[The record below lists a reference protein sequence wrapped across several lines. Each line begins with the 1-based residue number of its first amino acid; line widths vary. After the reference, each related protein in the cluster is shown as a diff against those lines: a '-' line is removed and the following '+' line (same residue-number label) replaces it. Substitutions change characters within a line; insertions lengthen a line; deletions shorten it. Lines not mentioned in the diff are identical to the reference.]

1 MTNYIF
7 LKYKKFFVIL
17 STILTIASM
26 LLILI
31 KGFSYGVD
39 FKGGTVVEIR
49 TEKKTKVEEV
59 RISISKINI
68 NNYTVKEIGTSSDFE
83 ISMEKT
89 VDNNSLVNNI
99 KISLEKDLKQKIS
112 IRKVET
118 VGPKVGG
125 ELIKSAIYALLAGF
139 VAIFVY
145 LWFRFEWQFS
155 LGGIVALFH
164 DTIIT
169 AGIFS
174 LFNLKFDL
182 TIIAALLTIIGYS
195 INDTVIIY
203 DRIRENLKKDS
214 VSDLTNLINKSLNE
228 TLSRT
233 LKTSGATL
241 LSIIAVLIFGG
252 EVLRGF
258 AFAITF
264 GIVFGTYSSIYIASP
279 IVMFFKIKRD
289 WSIKVDNTP

>member
-1 MTNYIF
+1 MTNYNF
-7 LKYKKFFVIL
+7 LKYKKFFVSL
-17 STILTIASM
+17 STVMTIGC
-26 LLILI
+26 LLIILI
-31 KGFSYGVD
+31 KGFNYGVD
-39 FKGGTVVEIR
+39 FKGGTVIEIR
-49 TEKKTKVEEV
+49 TEKNIHVEEI
-59 RISISKINI
+59 RSSISKLNI
-68 NNYTVKEIGTSSDFE
+68 NNYTVKEFGAANNFE
-83 ISMEKT
+83 ISMENSI
-89 VDNNSLVNNI
+89 NNNEFVNSI
-99 KISLEKDLKQKIS
+99 KNNLEKDLKQKVS

-125 ELIKSAIYALLAGF
+125 ELIKSAIYALLFGF
-139 VAIFVY
+139 LAIFIY

-214 VSDLTNLINKSLNE
+214 VSNLTDLINNSLNE

-241 LSIIAVLIFGG
+241 LSIVAVLIFGG

-264 GIVFGTYSSIYIASP
+264 GIIFGTYSSIYVASP
-279 IVMFFKIKRD
+279 IVMFFNIKRD
-289 WSIKVDNTP
+289 WSVKIDNTP

>member
-1 MTNYIF
+1 MTNYNF

-17 STILTIASM
+17 STILTIASFF
-26 LLILI
+26 LILI
-31 KGFSYGVD
+31 KGFNYGVD

-49 TEKKTKVEEV
+49 TEKIIKVEEL
-59 RISISKINI
+59 RISLSNNI
-68 NNYTVKEIGTSSDFE
+68 NNYTVKEIGSSNDFE
-83 ISMEKT
+83 ISIEKAI
-89 VDNNSLVNNI
+89 DNNNLISNI
-99 KISLEKDLKQKIS
+99 KNSLEKDLQQKIS

-125 ELIKSAIYALLAGF
+125 ELVKSSIYALLAGF
-139 VAIFVY
+139 VAIFIY

-155 LGGIVALFH
+155 LGGVVALFH

-214 VSDLTNLINKSLNE
+214 STDLTSLINKSLNE

-233 LKTSGATL
+233 LRTSGATL
-241 LSIIAVLIFGG
+241 LSIVAVLIFGG

-264 GIVFGTYSSIYIASP
+264 GIIIGSYSSIYTASP

-289 WSIKVDNTP
+289 WSVKVDNTP

>member
-1 MTNYIF
+1 MTNYNF
-7 LKYKKFFVIL
+7 LKYKKFFVSL
-17 STILTIASM
+17 STVMTIGC
-26 LLILI
+26 LLIILI
-31 KGFSYGVD
+31 KGFNYGVD
-39 FKGGTVVEIR
+39 FKGGTVIEIR
-49 TEKKTKVEEV
+49 TEKNIHVEEI
-59 RISISKINI
+59 RSSISKLNI
-68 NNYTVKEIGTSSDFE
+68 NNYTVKEFGAANNFE
-83 ISMEKT
+83 ISMENSI
-89 VDNNSLVNNI
+89 NNNEFVNSI
-99 KISLEKDLKQKIS
+99 KNNLEKDLKQKIS

-125 ELIKSAIYALLAGF
+125 ELIKSAIYALLFGF
-139 VAIFVY
+139 IAIFIY

-174 LFNLKFDL
+174 LFNLKFYL

-214 VSDLTNLINKSLNE
+214 VSNLTDLINKSLNE

-241 LSIIAVLIFGG
+241 LSIVAVLIFG
-252 EVLRGF
+252 
-258 AFAITF
+258 
-264 GIVFGTYSSIYIASP
+264 
-279 IVMFFKIKRD
+279 
-289 WSIKVDNTP
+289 

>member
-1 MTNYIF
+1 MTNYNF
-7 LKYKKFFVIL
+7 LKYKKFFVSL
-17 STILTIASM
+17 STAMTIGC
-26 LLILI
+26 LLIILI
-31 KGFSYGVD
+31 KGFNYGVD
-39 FKGGTVVEIR
+39 FKGGTVIEIR
-49 TEKKTKVEEV
+49 TEKNIHVEEI
-59 RISISKINI
+59 RSSISKLNI
-68 NNYTVKEIGTSSDFE
+68 NNYTVKEFGAANNFE
-83 ISMEKT
+83 ISMENSI
-89 VDNNSLVNNI
+89 NNNEFVNSI
-99 KISLEKDLKQKIS
+99 KNNLEKDLKQKIS

-125 ELIKSAIYALLAGF
+125 ELIKSAIYALLFGF
-139 VAIFVY
+139 IAIFIY

-214 VSDLTNLINKSLNE
+214 VSNLTDLINKSLNE

-241 LSIIAVLIFGG
+241 LSIVAVLIFGG

-264 GIVFGTYSSIYIASP
+264 GIIFGTYSSIYVASP
-279 IVMFFKIKRD
+279 IVMFFNIKRD
-289 WSIKVDNTP
+289 WSVKIDNTP

>member
-1 MTNYIF
+1 MTNYNF
-7 LKYKKFFVIL
+7 LKYKKFFVYF
-17 STILTIASM
+17 STVMTIGCL

-31 KGFSYGVD
+31 KGFNYGVD
-39 FKGGTVVEIR
+39 FKGGTVIEIGTEKNIHVEEIR
-49 TEKKTKVEEV
+49 S
-59 RISISKINI
+59 SISKLNI
-68 NNYTVKEIGTSSDFE
+68 NNYTVKEFGAPNNFE
-83 ISMEKT
+83 ISMESSI
-89 VDNNSLVNNI
+89 NNNEFVNNI
-99 KISLEKDLKQKIS
+99 KNKLEKDLKQKIS

-125 ELIKSAIYALLAGF
+125 ELIKSAIYALLFGF
-139 VAIFVY
+139 VAIFIY

-214 VSDLTNLINKSLNE
+214 VSNLTDLINKSLNE

-241 LSIIAVLIFGG
+241 LSIVAVLIFGG

-264 GIVFGTYSSIYIASP
+264 GIIFGTYSSIYVASP
-279 IVMFFKIKRD
+279 IVMYFNIKRD
-289 WSIKVDNTP
+289 WSVKIDNTP

>member
-1 MTNYIF
+1 MTNYKF

-17 STILTIASM
+17 STILTIASL

-31 KGFSYGVD
+31 KGFNYGVD

-89 VDNNSLVNNI
+89 VDNSLVNNI

-289 WSIKVDNTP
+289 WSVKVDNTP

>member
-1 MTNYIF
+1 MTNYNF
-7 LKYKKFFVIL
+7 LKYKKFFVYF
-17 STILTIASM
+17 STVMTIGCL

-31 KGFSYGVD
+31 KGFNYGVD
-39 FKGGTVVEIR
+39 FKGGTVIEIGTEKNIHVEEIR
-49 TEKKTKVEEV
+49 S
-59 RISISKINI
+59 SISKLNI
-68 NNYTVKEIGTSSDFE
+68 NNYTVKEFGAPNNFE
-83 ISMEKT
+83 ISMESSI
-89 VDNNSLVNNI
+89 NNNEFVNNI
-99 KISLEKDLKQKIS
+99 KNKLEKDLKQKIS

-125 ELIKSAIYALLAGF
+125 ELIKSAIYALLFGF
-139 VAIFVY
+139 VAIFIY

-214 VSDLTNLINKSLNE
+214 VSNLTDLINKSLNE

-241 LSIIAVLIFGG
+241 LSIVAVLIFGG

-264 GIVFGTYSSIYIASP
+264 GIIFGTYSSIYVASP
-279 IVMFFKIKRD
+279 IVMYFKIKRD
-289 WSIKVDNTP
+289 WSVKIDNTP

>member
-1 MTNYIF
+1 MTNYNF
-7 LKYKKFFVIL
+7 LKYKKFFVSL
-17 STILTIASM
+17 STVMTIGC
-26 LLILI
+26 LLIILI
-31 KGFSYGVD
+31 KGFNYGVD
-39 FKGGTVVEIR
+39 FKGGTVIEIR
-49 TEKKTKVEEV
+49 TEKNIHVEEI
-59 RISISKINI
+59 RSSISKLNI
-68 NNYTVKEIGTSSDFE
+68 NNYTVKEFGAANNFE
-83 ISMEKT
+83 ISMENSI
-89 VDNNSLVNNI
+89 NNNEFVNSI
-99 KISLEKDLKQKIS
+99 KNNLEKDLKQKIS

-125 ELIKSAIYALLAGF
+125 ELIKSAIYALLFGF
-139 VAIFVY
+139 IAIFIY

-214 VSDLTNLINKSLNE
+214 VSNLTDLINKSLNE

-241 LSIIAVLIFGG
+241 LSIVAVLIFGG

-264 GIVFGTYSSIYIASP
+264 GIIFGTYSSIYVASP
-279 IVMFFKIKRD
+279 IVMFFNIKRD
-289 WSIKVDNTP
+289 WSVKIDNTP

>member
-1 MTNYIF
+1 MTNYNF
-7 LKYKKFFVIL
+7 LKYKKFFVSL
-17 STILTIASM
+17 STVMTIGC
-26 LLILI
+26 LLIILI
-31 KGFSYGVD
+31 KGFNYGVD
-39 FKGGTVVEIR
+39 FKGGTVIEIR
-49 TEKKTKVEEV
+49 TEKNIHVEEI
-59 RISISKINI
+59 RSSISKLNI
-68 NNYTVKEIGTSSDFE
+68 NNYTVKEFGAANNFE
-83 ISMEKT
+83 ISMENSI
-89 VDNNSLVNNI
+89 NNNEFVNNI
-99 KISLEKDLKQKIS
+99 KNKLEKDLKQKIS

-125 ELIKSAIYALLAGF
+125 ELIKSAIYALLFGF
-139 VAIFVY
+139 IAIFIY

-214 VSDLTNLINKSLNE
+214 VSNLTDLINKSLNE

-241 LSIIAVLIFGG
+241 LSIVAVLIFGG

-264 GIVFGTYSSIYIASP
+264 GIIFGTYSSIYVASP
-279 IVMFFKIKRD
+279 IVMFFNIKRD
-289 WSIKVDNTP
+289 WSVKIDNTP

>member
-1 MTNYIF
+1 MTNYNF
-7 LKYKKFFVIL
+7 LKYKKFFVYF
-17 STILTIASM
+17 STVMTIGCL
-26 LLILI
+26 LLIII
-31 KGFSYGVD
+31 KGFNYGVD
-39 FKGGTVVEIR
+39 FKGGTVIEIGTEKNIHVEEIR
-49 TEKKTKVEEV
+49 S
-59 RISISKINI
+59 SISKLNI
-68 NNYTVKEIGTSSDFE
+68 NNYTVKEFGAQNNFE
-83 ISMEKT
+83 ISMESSI
-89 VDNNSLVNNI
+89 NNNEFVNNI
-99 KISLEKDLKQKIS
+99 KNKLEKDLKQKIS

-125 ELIKSAIYALLAGF
+125 ELIKSAIYALLFGF
-139 VAIFVY
+139 LAIFIY

-214 VSDLTNLINKSLNE
+214 VSNLTDLINKSLNE

-241 LSIIAVLIFGG
+241 LSIVAVLIFGG

-264 GIVFGTYSSIYIASP
+264 GIIFGTYSSIYVASP
-279 IVMFFKIKRD
+279 IVMYFKIKRD
-289 WSIKVDNTP
+289 WSVKIDNTP

>member
-1 MTNYIF
+1 MTNYNF
-7 LKYKKFFVIL
+7 LKYKKFFVYF
-17 STILTIASM
+17 STVMTIGCL
-26 LLILI
+26 LLIII
-31 KGFSYGVD
+31 KGFNYGVD
-39 FKGGTVVEIR
+39 FKGGTVIEIGTEKNIHVEEIR
-49 TEKKTKVEEV
+49 S
-59 RISISKINI
+59 SISKLNI
-68 NNYTVKEIGTSSDFE
+68 NNYTVKEFGAQNNFE
-83 ISMEKT
+83 ISMESSI
-89 VDNNSLVNNI
+89 NNNEFVNNI
-99 KISLEKDLKQKIS
+99 KNKLEKDLKQKIS

-125 ELIKSAIYALLAGF
+125 ELIKSAIYALLFGF
-139 VAIFVY
+139 VAIFIY

-214 VSDLTNLINKSLNE
+214 VSNLTDLINKSLNE

-241 LSIIAVLIFGG
+241 LSIVAVLIFGG

-264 GIVFGTYSSIYIASP
+264 GIIFGTYSSIYVASP
-279 IVMFFKIKRD
+279 IVMFFNIKRD
-289 WSIKVDNTP
+289 WSVKINNTP

>member
-1 MTNYIF
+1 MTNYKF
-7 LKYKKFFVIL
+7 LKYKKFFIIL
-17 STILTIASM
+17 STILTIASL

-31 KGFSYGVD
+31 KGFNYGVD

-125 ELIKSAIYALLAGF
+125 ELIKSAIYALFAGF

>member
-1 MTNYIF
+1 MTNYNF
-7 LKYKKFFVIL
+7 LKYKKFFVSL
-17 STILTIASM
+17 STVMTIGC
-26 LLILI
+26 LLIILI
-31 KGFSYGVD
+31 KGFNYGVD
-39 FKGGTVVEIR
+39 FKGGTVIEIR
-49 TEKKTKVEEV
+49 TEKNIHVEEI
-59 RISISKINI
+59 RSSISKLNI
-68 NNYTVKEIGTSSDFE
+68 NNYTVKEFGAANNFE
-83 ISMEKT
+83 ISMENSI
-89 VDNNSLVNNI
+89 NNNEFVNSI
-99 KISLEKDLKQKIS
+99 KNNLEKDLKQKIS

-125 ELIKSAIYALLAGF
+125 ELIKSAIYALLFGF
-139 VAIFVY
+139 VAIFIY

-214 VSDLTNLINKSLNE
+214 VSNLTDLINKSLNE

-241 LSIIAVLIFGG
+241 LSIVAVLIFGG

-264 GIVFGTYSSIYIASP
+264 GIIFGTYSSIYVASP
-279 IVMFFKIKRD
+279 IVMFFNIKRD
-289 WSIKVDNTP
+289 WSVKIDNTP

>member
-1 MTNYIF
+1 MTNYNF
-7 LKYKKFFVIL
+7 LKYKTFFVSL
-17 STILTIASM
+17 STILTIGCF
-26 LLILI
+26 LIILI
-31 KGFSYGVD
+31 KGFNYGVD
-39 FKGGTVVEIR
+39 FKGGTVIEIKTERNIHVEEIR
-49 TEKKTKVEEV
+49 S
-59 RISISKINI
+59 SISKLNI
-68 NNYTVKEIGTSSDFE
+68 NNYTVKEFGSSNNFE
-83 ISMEKT
+83 ISME
-89 VDNNSLVNNI
+89 NSVNNNEFVNTI
-99 KISLEKDLKQKIS
+99 KNNLEKDLKQKIS

-125 ELIKSAIYALLAGF
+125 ELIKSAIYALLLGF
-139 VAIFVY
+139 VAIFIY

-174 LFNLKFDL
+174 IFNLKFDL

-214 VSDLTNLINKSLNE
+214 VSDLTDLVNKSLND

-241 LSIIAVLIFGG
+241 LSIVAVLIFGG

-264 GIVFGTYSSIYIASP
+264 GIVFGTYSSIYVASP
-279 IVMFFKIKRD
+279 IVMFFNIKRD
-289 WSIKVDNTP
+289 WSVKIDNTP

>member
-1 MTNYIF
+1 MTNYNF
-7 LKYKKFFVIL
+7 LKYKNFFVSL
-17 STILTIASM
+17 STIITIGC
-26 LLILI
+26 LLIILI
-31 KGFSYGVD
+31 KGFNYGVD
-39 FKGGTVVEIR
+39 FKGGTVIEIR
-49 TEKKTKVEEV
+49 TEKNIHVEEI
-59 RISISKINI
+59 RSSISKLNI
-68 NNYTVKEIGTSSDFE
+68 NNYTVKEFGGPNNFE
-83 ISMEKT
+83 ISMENSI
-89 VDNNSLVNNI
+89 NNNEFVNTI
-99 KISLEKDLKQKIS
+99 KNKIEKDLQQKIS

-125 ELIKSAIYALLAGF
+125 ELIKSATYALLFGF
-139 VAIFVY
+139 LAIFIY

-174 LFNLKFDL
+174 LFNIKFDL

-214 VSDLTNLINKSLNE
+214 VSNLTNLINKSLNE

-241 LSIIAVLIFGG
+241 LSIVAVLIFGG

-258 AFAITF
+258 AFAISF
-264 GIVFGTYSSIYIASP
+264 GIIFGTYSSIYVASP
-279 IVMFFKIKRD
+279 IVMFFNIKRD
-289 WSIKVDNTP
+289 WSVKIDNTP

>member
-1 MTNYIF
+1 MTNYNF
-7 LKYKKFFVIL
+7 LKYKKFFVSL
-17 STILTIASM
+17 STVMTIGC
-26 LLILI
+26 LLIILI
-31 KGFSYGVD
+31 KGFNYGVD
-39 FKGGTVVEIR
+39 FKGGTVIEIR
-49 TEKKTKVEEV
+49 TEKNIHVEEI
-59 RISISKINI
+59 RSSISKLNI
-68 NNYTVKEIGTSSDFE
+68 NNYTVKEFGAANNFE
-83 ISMEKT
+83 ISMENSI
-89 VDNNSLVNNI
+89 NNNEFVNSI
-99 KISLEKDLKQKIS
+99 KNNLEKDLKQKVS

-125 ELIKSAIYALLAGF
+125 ELIKSAIYALLFGF
-139 VAIFVY
+139 VAIFIY

-214 VSDLTNLINKSLNE
+214 VSNLTDLINKSLNE

-241 LSIIAVLIFGG
+241 LSIVAVLIFGG

-264 GIVFGTYSSIYIASP
+264 GIIFGTYSSIYVASP
-279 IVMFFKIKRD
+279 IVMYFNIKRD
-289 WSIKVDNTP
+289 WSVKIDNTP

>member
-1 MTNYIF
+1 MTNYNF
-7 LKYKKFFVIL
+7 LKYKKFFVYF
-17 STILTIASM
+17 STVMTIGCL
-26 LLILI
+26 LLIII
-31 KGFSYGVD
+31 KGFNYGVD
-39 FKGGTVVEIR
+39 FKGGTVIEIGTEKNIHVEEIR
-49 TEKKTKVEEV
+49 S
-59 RISISKINI
+59 SISKLNI
-68 NNYTVKEIGTSSDFE
+68 NNYTVKEFGAPNNFE
-83 ISMEKT
+83 ISMENS
-89 VDNNSLVNNI
+89 VNNNQFVNNI
-99 KISLEKDLKQKIS
+99 KNNLEKDLKQKIS

-125 ELIKSAIYALLAGF
+125 ELIKSAIYALLFGF
-139 VAIFVY
+139 VAIFIY

-214 VSDLTNLINKSLNE
+214 VSNLTDLINKSLNE

-241 LSIIAVLIFGG
+241 LSIVAVLIFGG

-264 GIVFGTYSSIYIASP
+264 GIIFGTYSSIYVASP
-279 IVMFFKIKRD
+279 IVMFFNIKRD
-289 WSIKVDNTP
+289 WSVKIDNTP

>member
-1 MTNYIF
+1 MTNYNF
-7 LKYKKFFVIL
+7 LKYKKFFVSL
-17 STILTIASM
+17 STVMTIGC
-26 LLILI
+26 LLIILI
-31 KGFSYGVD
+31 KGFNYGVD
-39 FKGGTVVEIR
+39 FKGGTVIEIR
-49 TEKKTKVEEV
+49 TEKNIHVEEI
-59 RISISKINI
+59 RSSISKLNI
-68 NNYTVKEIGTSSDFE
+68 NNYTVKEFGAANNFE
-83 ISMEKT
+83 ISMENSI
-89 VDNNSLVNNI
+89 NNNEFVNSI
-99 KISLEKDLKQKIS
+99 KNKLEKDLKQKIS

-125 ELIKSAIYALLAGF
+125 ELIKSAIYALLFGF
-139 VAIFVY
+139 IAIFIY

-214 VSDLTNLINKSLNE
+214 VSNLTDLINKSLNE

-241 LSIIAVLIFGG
+241 LSIVAVLIFGG

-264 GIVFGTYSSIYIASP
+264 GIIFGTYSSIYVASP
-279 IVMFFKIKRD
+279 IVMFFNIKRD
-289 WSIKVDNTP
+289 WSVKIDNTP